1 MLQDYLVQL
10 ARFKYRYTTAAA
22 AAAAELMR
30 EFKAAPSLPSEGRV
44 FHSD

>member
-1 MLQDYLVQL
+1 VQL
-10 ARFKYRYTTAAA
+10 AREHRFKYRYTVAAAVA

-30 EFKAAPSLPSEGRV
+30 KFKAAPSLPSEGRA